1 MQIISVILAIPVT
14 VILVL
19 WIKKLKKD
27 DPFPKGSILLALIH
41 TVYDSSVTAVKN
53 SDSYLVFELA
63 CIVAMCAL
71 FVLSIIKII
80 K

>member
-27 DPFPKGSILLALIH
+27 DPFPKGSIGGPWLP
-41 TVYDSSVTAVKN
+41 AV
-53 SDSYLVFELA
+53 
-63 CIVAMCAL
+63 
-71 FVLSIIKII
+71 
-80 K
+80 